1 MTAHLPTSELMS
13 RPAGQSFGAATLLER
28 LPEPFYKDEFVTIY
42 CADCLTLLPMIVA
55 NVVLTSPPYNQYPTF
70 HEIQGFLNK
79 CNNSVDPEHKG
90 MRTTLSVEQIYEVH
104 EH

>member
-1 MTAHLPTSELMS
+1 MKIVEVYYIHLT
-13 RPAGQSFGAATLLER
+13 RHNFDGIGR
-28 LPEPFYKDEFVTIY
+28 I
-42 CADCLTLLPMIVA
+42 
-55 NVVLTSPPYNQYPTF
+55 LTSPPYNQYPTF